1 MSSLY
6 QISADLIALRNA
18 LEVEEEFDLDSDERK
33 KIENSIAIKQEE
45 LVQKSE
51 GYIHIISQV
60 EAQADMAQ
68 KEIDRI
74 NIFKK
79 RKEHI
84 AERLKAALLQALL
97 EFGEDD
103 KGIKRLEVGTHRLS
117 TRRNPFVKIN
127 DSERVPDECKLCD
140 VTFKNVSVDIKNF
153 IARMVQKLPD
163 SETKSELIAKF
174 EPGIKISK
182 TLIKKFIEEHPV
194 TEEVAPE
201 VLDENAIQ
209 EAETPWAEIDVNY
222 SMTIK

>member
-33 KIENSIAIKQEE
+33 EIENSIAIKQEE

-84 AERLKAALLQALL
+84 AERLKTALLQALL
-97 EFGEDD
+97 EFGKDD
-103 KGIKRLEVGTHRLS
+103 KGIKRLEIGTHRLS
-117 TRRNPFVKIN
+117 TRRNHFVKIN
-127 DSERVPDECKLCD
+127 DVERVPDECKLCD
-140 VTFKNVSVDIKNF
+140 VTFKNISIDIKNF
-153 IARMVQKLPD
+153 IERRLQELPN
-163 SETKSELIAKF
+163 SEAKSELIAKF
-174 EPGIKISK
+174 EPNTKMSK
-182 TLIKKFIEEHPV
+182 TLIKKFIEKNPV
-194 TEEVAPE
+194 TKKDAPE
-201 VLDENAIQ
+201 ILDESAIQ
-209 EAETPWAEIDVNY
+209 EAETPWAEIDINY
-222 SMTIK
+222 SMIIK